1 MQPVEER
8 RAQLGA
14 ARRPEADR
22 VGIALVEGHAVV
34 LDPRRQVKQ
43 VAGMRDV
50 FFLYDAPPA
59 PAWPLQQEHVVGVD
73 VRPDAAAGR
82 RIAHHHVVEARL
94 RNEREAPQ
102 QRVGG
107 AQVQVHAGDEQR
119 RARLLEGNLFKRPM
133 ARIPEG
139 AAAFHHPGFD
149 IVARRQR
156 SERALVDHAAES
168 RQRLR
173 HEKRALLPITTQ
185 KRAWRKS
192 SQQLQSHRGGN
203 YM

>member
-1 MQPVEER
+1 
-8 RAQLGA
+8 
-14 ARRPEADR
+14 
-22 VGIALVEGHAVV
+22 
-34 LDPRRQVKQ
+34 
-43 VAGMRDV
+43 
-50 FFLYDAPPA
+50 
-59 PAWPLQQEHVVGVD
+59 

-94 RNEREAPQ
+94 GNEREAPQ

-107 AQVQVHAGDEQR
+107 GQVQVHAGDEQR
-119 RARLLEGNLFKRPM
+119 RAPFLEDDLFERPM
-133 ARIPEG
+133 ARIPEC

-149 IVARRQR
+149 VVARGEP
-156 SERALVDHAAES
+156 SERALVDHPAES

-192 SQQLQSHRGGN
+192 PQQSQSHRGRN